1 MQDFP
6 ELGSTRRARLEII
19 TIRTGLTKLN
29 INNILKRLGKA
40 VAFFVYLFLIPSIFF
55 FIFFHFLCVFFLIIF
70 INFIFLLLNL
80 LKI

>member
-55 FIFFHFLCVFFLIIF
+55 FIFFHFLCVFFKL
-70 INFIFLLLNL
+70 FLLILFFYY
-80 LKI
+80 